1 MNRNLLDNYFFLLFS
16 LIPVSIIIGSAISLI
31 NILLIDLSF
40 IFLIFY
46 KKNYQFL
53 SNKAVK
59 LILLLCLYLVFNSII
74 AQNFSIGALRNLGF
88 IRFGI
93 LFCAFNY
100 FFYYK
105 KSFHKIL
112 IVWTIILII
121 LCLDGYI
128 ESFSG
133 KNILGY
139 GGEEHGR
146 RIVSFFKNEPIVGS
160 YINAFYLIIIGYL
173 FFINEKFLGKYKY
186 IILMLS
192 IFFLLMIMLTGERS
206 NTIKAFFGFAIFYLI
221 NSNFNI
227 KEFFFSFLLIIVIMV
242 SLFFNSEFLR
252 LRYGGQF
259 VQPIVNL
266 SVKMFKQFNPLLS
279 KENKITIQS
288 ENKPAYPILE
298 NSDPGFASRYKSGS
312 VYTALYKSAFNVFK
326 DHPIFGVGNKNYR
339 LETCKETITIGYF
352 CNTHPHQIY
361 LEFLAEHGLI
371 GTILLLYILFSLIFS
386 KLKMTLQT
394 KNYTQIGCLIFLLT
408 FFIPLL
414 PSGSFFS
421 DSNLTF
427 FWLNLSL
434 MYAVEK
440 KTNIFSVN

>member
-16 LIPVSIIIGSAISLI
+16 LIPVSIIIGPAISLI

-74 AQNFSIGALRNLGF
+74 SQNFSIGALRNLGF

-121 LCLDGYI
+121 LCLDSYI

-139 GGEEHGR
+139 GDEEYGR
-146 RIVSFFKNEPIVGS
+146 RIVSFFKDEPIVGS
-160 YINAFYLIIIGYL
+160 YINAFYLIITGYL
-173 FFINEKFLGKYKY
+173 FFLNNKFLGKYKY

-192 IFFLLMIMLTGERS
+192 VFFLLMIMLTGERS
-206 NTIKAFFGFAIFYLI
+206 NSIKAFFGFAIFYLI

-227 KEFFFSFLLIIVIMV
+227 KEKFFSVLLIIAIVV

-252 LRYGGQF
+252 LRFGHQF
-259 VQPIVNL
+259 VKPIINV
-266 SVKMFKQFNPLLS
+266 SIKVFKNFNISLN

-288 ENKPAYPILE
+288 ENKPAYSTLE
-298 NSDPGFASRYKSGS
+298 NSDPGFAANYKTES
-312 VYTALYKSAFNVFK
+312 VYTALYKSSFNVFK
-326 DHPIFGVGNKNYR
+326 DYPIFGVGNKNYR
-339 LETCKETITIGYF
+339 LETCKEITKSGYL

-361 LEFLAEHGLI
+361 FEFLAEHGLI
-371 GTILLLYILFSLIFS
+371 GTIILLLILFSLIFS
-386 KLKMTLQT
+386 KLMMILQT
-394 KNYTQIGCLIFLLT
+394 KNYTQIGCLLFFLT

-414 PSGSFFS
+414 PSGSFFT
-421 DSNLTF
+421 DYNLTV